1 MGALSEQTLVVVA
14 EEVSM
19 KENLKGGLDRGDP
32 LDGGGGDATGAS
44 FF

>member
-1 MGALSEQTLVVVA
+1 MGPLSEQTLVVVA
-14 EEVSM
+14 DM
-19 KENLKGGLDRGDP
+19 KENEKGGLDGGDP